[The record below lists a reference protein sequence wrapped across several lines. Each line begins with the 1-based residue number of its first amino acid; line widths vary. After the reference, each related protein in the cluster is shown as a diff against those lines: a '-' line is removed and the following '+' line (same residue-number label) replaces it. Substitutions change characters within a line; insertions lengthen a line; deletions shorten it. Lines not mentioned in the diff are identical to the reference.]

1 MGYFHPC
8 SDLPRILKIPELGQE
23 NTCASSNSW
32 VDLILDKGR
41 GWEFVTTRTGSMAT
55 RLGFESGYLIAE
67 AGHRQ
72 DCDDDLRQSIIQC
85 TGNQFITGDIHEVV
99 DAVLL
104 WWRDG
109 DGDLV
114 DELVDGLTYL
124 DVNGQIWVISPKA
137 GRVGHVEPS
146 DIQDAA
152 HIAGL
157 SQTSTLSI
165 ASDWS
170 ATRLVARKSSRR

>member
-1 MGYFHPC
+1 
-8 SDLPRILKIPELGQE
+8 
-23 NTCASSNSW
+23 
-32 VDLILDKGR
+32 
-41 GWEFVTTRTGSMAT
+41 MAT
-55 RLGFESGYLIAE
+55 KLGFESGYLIAE
-67 AGHRQ
+67 AGHRD
-72 DCDDDLRQSIIQC
+72 DCDEELRQSIIQI
-85 TGNQFITGDIHEVV
+85 TGNQFIAGDVHEVV

-124 DVNGQIWVISPKA
+124 SANGQIWVLTPKA
-137 GRVGHVEPS
+137 GRYRHAEPS

-152 HIAGL
+152 NIAGL
-157 SQTSTLSI
+157 SQTSTLAI

-170 ATRLVARKSSRR
+170 ATRLVARKSSKR